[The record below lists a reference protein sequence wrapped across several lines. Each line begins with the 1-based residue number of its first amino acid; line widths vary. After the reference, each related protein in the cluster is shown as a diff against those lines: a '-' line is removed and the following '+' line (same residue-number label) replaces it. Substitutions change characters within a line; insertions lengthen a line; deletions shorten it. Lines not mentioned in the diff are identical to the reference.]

1 MTQKSILS
9 IYVFLAFLGLTSTAA
24 AAPALKTV
32 DQVDLVRYQGLWY
45 EVASI
50 PASFQKKCVGNVTAE
65 YKILPSGLVEVI
77 NSCELASGEKNI
89 AEGRAKVTNPEQNS
103 KLKVTFVK
111 LVKWI
116 FAFGGD
122 YWIIDLDENYNYVVV
137 GHPERTFG
145 WILSRTP
152 TLPDETLRGIQSR
165 LEEKGYNSCD
175 FMTTPQVGGFD
186 QKVSL
191 CKVL

>member
-1 MTQKSILS
+1 MTKKSILS
-9 IYVFLAFLGLTSTAA
+9 FLAFLGLTITAP

-32 DQVDLVRYQGLWY
+32 NQVDLVRYQGLWY

-65 YKILPSGLVEVI
+65 YKILPDGLVEVI
-77 NSCELASGEKNI
+77 NSCELASGEKNV

-122 YWIIDLDENYNYVVV
+122 YWIIDLEENYNYVVV

-152 TLPDETLRGIQSR
+152 SLSDETLRGIQSR
-165 LEEKGYNSCD
+165 LEEQGYNSCD
-175 FMTTPQVGGFD
+175 FMTTKQVGGFD

-191 CKVL
+191 CKAL

>member
-1 MTQKSILS
+1 MTKKSILS
-9 IYVFLAFLGLTSTAA
+9 FLAFLGLTSTAP

-32 DQVDLVRYQGLWY
+32 DQVDLIRYQGLWY

-65 YKILPSGLVEVI
+65 YKILPGGLVEVI
-77 NSCELASGEKNI
+77 NSCELASGEKNV

-122 YWIIDLDENYNYVVV
+122 YWIIDLEENYNYVVI

-165 LEEKGYNSCD
+165 LEEQGYNSCD
-175 FMTTPQVGGFD
+175 FMTTKQVGGFD

-191 CKVL
+191 CKAL